1 MTTQSLIGKS
11 VLVTSIHTPKLG
23 EIECI
28 KDALITLDEH
38 GVIQSVLH
46 PNDDDYEQ
54 SIAAARAADNL
65 VEFGP
70 DKYLLPGFV
79 DLHIHAPQW
88 PQLGSALDVPLE
100 VWLQE
105 HTFPLE
111 AKYQDADFAREVY
124 VDLVTS
130 LLANGTTTA
139 VYFATIHAE
148 ATRILADTCSAKGQR
163 SYVGKV
169 VMDNVAEC
177 PDYYRDKDTDTALTE
192 TAEFIEYVK
201 TQHSDEDLV
210 KPVITPRFIPS
221 CSDDALRGLGDL
233 AEKNGCHVQTHCSE
247 SDWQHG
253 YVIERTGKSD
263 ANALRDF
270 GLMTRHTV
278 LAHGNFL
285 SDDDMA
291 VVKEAGAGVAHCPL
305 SNYFFSNSVFPLRRA
320 LEKGV
325 RVGLGTDISGGPSAS
340 MLENCRHVVNS
351 SRLLEEGVR
360 ADVERSER
368 RTEGSRADFREALY
382 IATAGGA
389 EVLDLKVGK
398 FEVGYK
404 FDAILI
410 DPFAKNAP
418 IYKDLGL
425 FDLEGIA
432 EKIIMLAT
440 RANIVKTFVGG
451 KNVSSAET

>member
-1 MTTQSLIGKS
+1 MTMQSLAGKS
-11 VLVTSIHTPKLG
+11 VLATFVHTPKLG
-23 EIECI
+23 EIECV
-28 KDALITLDEH
+28 KGALITLDDQ

-46 PNDDDYEQ
+46 SNDDAYEKNL
-54 SIAAARAADNL
+54 AAARAAQSL
-65 VEFGP
+65 VEFGS
-70 DKYLLPGFV
+70 DQYLFPGFV

-111 AKYQDADFAREVY
+111 AKYKDAEFAREVY
-124 VDLVTS
+124 ADLVSS

-148 ATRILADTCSAKGQR
+148 ATRILADTCNLKGQR
-163 SYVGKV
+163 AFVGKV
-169 VMDNVAEC
+169 VMDKKDQC
-177 PDYYRDKDTDTALTE
+177 PDYYRDKDTETALTE

-201 TQHSDEDLV
+201 TQHSDDDLV
-210 KPVITPRFIPS
+210 KPIITPRFIPS
-221 CSDDALRGLGDL
+221 CTDEALRGLGDL
-233 AEKNGCHVQTHCSE
+233 VEKTGCHVQTHCSE

-253 YVIERTGKSD
+253 YVIERTGKTD
-263 ANALRDF
+263 TNALRDF

-278 LAHGNFL
+278 LAHSNFL
-285 SDDDMA
+285 SDDDME
-291 VVKEAGAGVAHCPL
+291 VVKDTGAGVAHCPL
-305 SNYFFSNSVFPLRRA
+305 SNYFFSNAVFPLRRA

-340 MLENCRHVVNS
+340 MLENCRHTVMA
-351 SRLLEEGVR
+351 SRNLEEGVR
-360 ADVERSER
+360 ADLDRSDR
-368 RTEGSRADFREALY
+368 RTEQSRVDFRQALY

-389 EVLDLKVGK
+389 DVLDLNVGK
-398 FEVGYK
+398 FEAGYR

-410 DPFAKNAP
+410 DPQAKAAP
-418 IYKDLGL
+418 IHKDFGL
-425 FDLEGIA
+425 YDLEAIA

-440 RANIVKTFVGG
+440 RANITTTFVSG
-451 KNVSSAET
+451 KTVSSSQ